1 MSTFKIDLDYN
12 SAHVKRQILLLE
24 IIYQELLRQERADED
39 EEQRRNKCRNLK
51 KENRILKH
59 LVELHGVEESK
70 EIEPIPEPIVEPVVE
85 PVVEKR
91 SDKII
96 CECGIEIVK
105 RNMKRHCT
113 SKNHIFNME
122 IKKKKEN
129 TDLQI

>member
-1 MSTFKIDLDYN
+1 MSTLKIDLDYN
-12 SAHVKRQILLLE
+12 AKYIKSQILLLE
-24 IIYQELLRQERADED
+24 IIYQEKLRL
-39 EEQRRNKCRNLK
+39 EEENEKNWEIEKASIKRENK
-51 KENRILKH
+51 ILNY

-70 EIEPIPEPIVEPVVE
+70 EIEPIVEPV
-85 PVVEKR
+85 VVEKR